1 MFYFYVFLR
10 FWNYISIIIYI
21 YEIISFSII
30 IRLRNKMELIQKKW
44 LVNCLC
50 NNIFFFHLQARDRF
64 KSSTLFAF
72 HWIFMLANNC
82 WKGIYLILIFLISD
96 TCPMGTFLCQNTTI
110 CLPQKNWCDQEI
122 QCPYGDDEQ
131 NCCRFIIFIFHLF
144 PQKKESITKKIMVWT
159 FYYLHVTLLY
169 WLKSII
175 KPLLSRSRNKLNL
188 KFSYDVMTF
197 LYAAHLLLYTV

>member
-1 MFYFYVFLR
+1 M
-10 FWNYISIIIYI
+10 
-21 YEIISFSII
+21 
-30 IRLRNKMELIQKKW
+30 
-44 LVNCLC
+44 VNCLC

-131 NCCRFIIFIFHLF
+131 NCCRFIIFIFHLS
-144 PQKKESITKKIMVWT
+144 PQKKGIDYKKNNGLNILLFARDT
-159 FYYLHVTLLY
+159 FVLAQKYHQTASFSV
-169 WLKSII
+169 KKQI
-175 KPLLSRSRNKLNL
+175 KFKI
-188 KFSYDVMTF
+188 
-197 LYAAHLLLYTV
+197 